1 MLFVFLA
8 RCSAYSSGH
17 AFHSFLINQC
27 AFGAILILLA
37 YPLFA
42 AISLNL
48 GVFPLFRNFLVYCI
62 VLFCSIGSHISMQF
76 SSPLTCRPIEVLYDV
91 RFISILIVQLSSYV
105 GCLLFA
111 YKLGYIFWNNRS
123 KIISP
128 NKTSFSQSYVIDMK

>member
-1 MLFVFLA
+1 MMIIF
-8 RCSAYSSGH
+8 
-17 AFHSFLINQC
+17 
-27 AFGAILILLA
+27 A

-48 GVFPLFRNFLVYCI
+48 GVFPLLRNFLVYSI
-62 VLFCSIGSHISMQF
+62 VLFCSIVSHISMQF
-76 SSPLTCRPIEVLYDV
+76 SSAFTCRPIEVLYDV

-123 KIISP
+123 AIISQ
-128 NKTSFSQSYVIDMK
+128 KQTSLISFSQSFVIDMK